1 MKPSFLNK
9 KSKGFTMLEVI
20 LAMAIS
26 LVILSVIAVLMGF
39 SLNILKTDFEYNKKK
54 SSISYAQS
62 YIEKEIS
69 RSYNVYEPSEFP
81 TKLRSN
87 NLGFVIEILPYND
100 ADEYSHDYVYYYLN
114 NDKLQRVLYSSF
126 VPIEEKGQIYYQGTN
141 TICENIGSIEGTYFD
156 KASNYIQLNFSFEES
171 GINKEST
178 LGVFVEGQSEKN

>member
-9 KSKGFTMLEVI
+9 KTKGFTMLEVI

-69 RSYNVYEPSEFP
+69 RSYKVYEESEFP
-81 TKLRSN
+81 QRLRSN
-87 NLGFVIEILPYND
+87 NLGFVIEILPYKD
-100 ADEYSHDYVYYYLN
+100 MEEYSHDYVYYYLN
-114 NDKLQRVLYSSF
+114 NDKLQRVLYSSYLP
-126 VPIEEKGQIYYQGTN
+126 VEEEGKLYYQGTN
-141 TICENIGSIEGTYFD
+141 TICENVESIDKTFFD
-156 KASNYIQLNFSFEES
+156 RASNYIELNFSFDES

-178 LGVFVEGQSEKN
+178 LGIFVEGQSEED

>member
-9 KSKGFTMLEVI
+9 KTKGFTMLEVI

-69 RSYNVYEPSEFP
+69 RSFKVYEASEFP
-81 TKLRSN
+81 EGLRSN

-100 ADEYSHDYVYYYLN
+100 MDEYNHDYVYYYLN

-126 VPIEEKGQIYYQGTN
+126 DSIEEKGQIYYQGTN
-141 TICENIGSIEGTYFD
+141 TICENIGSIEGTFFD
-156 KASNYIQLNFSFEES
+156 KTLNYIQLNFSFEEN
-171 GINKEST
+171 GINKNSI
-178 LGVFVEGQSEKN
+178 LGIFVEGQSEED